1 MSDLMMM
8 MTMMTR
14 ACVCSDNSG
23 KVFPAY
29 IGNNFSIELSLYRYI
44 QTAESSPA
52 GSGTKLKLTQR
63 QVGQRHLA

>member
-29 IGNNFSIELSLYRYI
+29 IGNNFSIELSLSIDIYR
-44 QTAESSPA
+44 QPKAA
-52 GSGTKLKLTQR
+52 L
-63 QVGQRHLA
+63 LAVAQS